1 MNIRG
6 ISPTSRLTERKL
18 ARHHARLVEACVEVS
33 GGGPTEEGRSRGGER
48 KREENRG
55 GEVRVQSVADF
66 RDTSRARYVMKVK
79 DSVHCSEE
87 EEEGGGWGRA
97 KLRS

>member
-1 MNIRG
+1 MIFFPRAVFSLAPDNTTIATGYMDIRG

-48 KREENRG
+48 KREEKRG

-66 RDTSRARYVMKVK
+66 RDTS
-79 DSVHCSEE
+79 
-87 EEEGGGWGRA
+87 
-97 KLRS
+97 